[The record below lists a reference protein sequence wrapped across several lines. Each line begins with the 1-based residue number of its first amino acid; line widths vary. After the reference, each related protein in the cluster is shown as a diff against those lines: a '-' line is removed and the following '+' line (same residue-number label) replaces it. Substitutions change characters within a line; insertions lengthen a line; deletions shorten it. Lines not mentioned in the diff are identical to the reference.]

1 MNELHNLCMK
11 LLENETRWQKLVKG
25 KDLPLPDVSA
35 AKKRVKKAKTASVI
49 RWILILAV
57 AAGAYFIIW
66 PKITPAGSNA
76 DFDEIFFTKIVQ
88 GVFWAGLICIE
99 AVLLFLDFAGRG
111 KITKEDREAEQ
122 TYENNSR
129 INEKRREEIEE
140 VQKEHEKLLA
150 QIRKSSNTTMDG
162 THFYDI
168 PFDPITDY
176 KTFKDGIE
184 YYSLSKYGSTYIGGP
199 LAVHVMHSE
208 KSYVRVD
215 SHFGAKKCKLK
226 EALSVLPADKY
237 QILYEDKLRMAD
249 NKDADCLLYA
259 IWDRCTPTIKECV
272 VEEVDLLRIAKLV
285 TEPLTD
291 AAQFLCQGL
300 PMYDPVLRSRIP
312 KSEVADNR
320 MAQFEKQRRSFH
332 TRFLTADDIFQV
344 VRAQEM
350 SLIEKGFVIMDA
362 RKEHMLY
369 VALTDHSVIGNMVSY
384 NLSAG
389 EEKDG
394 HGYVTGALVTKAV
407 RPDMASTID
416 YIGKYLW
423 KYLPMPH
430 PEELIK
436 PEGLSEELFRLF
448 VNSWYQG
455 HLKRNQ
461 K

>member
-11 LLENETRWQKLVKG
+11 LLDNETRWQKLVHEKE
-25 KDLPLPDVSA
+25 LPLPDVPA
-35 AKKRVKKAKTASVI
+35 AKKRLKKAKTASVM
-49 RWILILAV
+49 RWMVILAV
-57 AAGAYFIIW
+57 AAVAYFIVW
-66 PKITPAGSNA
+66 PKITPAGSDAN
-76 DFDEIFFTKIVQ
+76 FDEIFFTRIVR
-88 GVFWAGLICIE
+88 GAFWLGLICIE
-99 AVLLFLDFAGRG
+99 GALLFLDFAGRG

-122 TYENNSR
+122 TYENNNR
-129 INEKRREEIEE
+129 ANEKLRKEIAGAKE
-140 VQKEHEKLLA
+140 EHEKLLA
-150 QIRKSSNTTMDG
+150 QIRKIPEAAMGG

-168 PFDPITDY
+168 LFDPTKDY
-176 KTFKDGIE
+176 KAFKDGVE
-184 YYSLSKYGSTYIGGP
+184 YYSLSKYGSTYISGP

-226 EALSVLPADKY
+226 EALAVLPVDKY
-237 QILYEDKLRMAD
+237 QILYEDKQRMAD
-249 NKDADCLLYA
+249 NKDADCQLYA

-272 VEEVDLLRIAKLV
+272 VEEVELTRIAKLV
-285 TEPLTD
+285 TAPLTD

-320 MAQFEKQRRSFH
+320 MAQFERQRRSFH

-362 RKEHMLY
+362 RNEHLLY
-369 VALTDHSVIGNMVSY
+369 VALTDCPVTGNMISY
-384 NLSAG
+384 NLGAG

-394 HGYVTGALVTKAV
+394 RGYITGVLITKAA
-407 RPDMASTID
+407 RPDMASAID

-423 KYLPMPH
+423 KYLPVPH
-430 PEELIK
+430 PEKLIK
-436 PEGLSEELFRLF
+436 PEGLSDELFRLF